1 MLSLLKLSPIMVLLA
16 QIVFFKLDIL
26 MAAPIAA
33 VYASF
38 ICVWTKKMKFTEVMD
53 KAMGAVGEVIPML
66 FVTTLALTL
75 ADSFMA
81 TGVGASVIGLALNLG
96 VTGKNIAVVA
106 YLTCSV
112 FSLATAT
119 SWGTFASCAPVFLWL
134 NHIVGGD
141 IVLTTG
147 AIAGGA
153 VVGDCI
159 GFINDMTIL
168 SCSVH
173 EIKVVDR
180 VKHQAL
186 WTAFTLI
193 LTAIVTFFVS
203 QMMGLSSTV
212 VSAQEALKAIPA
224 DTLAELA
231 VVRPSAALLLDQVVK
246 GSPVYLILPPILI
259 IILALKGHESMIC
272 LGVGIVTSFIFGGV
286 AGNITGIG
294 HALSIVESA
303 FSDAGSWL
311 VMMIMFITLFG
322 AIMNMMDAF
331 EPLSNLIIKISKSV
345 KRLMFCNAL
354 LCILGNVGLADETAQ
369 IVTIGPIIKKITAE
383 NVVGSEEDH
392 YKLRVRNS
400 MLSETLGVIGSL
412 LIPWHTFILFF
423 LSILSTVYPLYE
435 FTFSDIASKCFMAFI
450 SVASILIMSF
460 TGIERYIPSLKIP
473 EEPDVYLKSQKNK
486 FEETVI
492 VESKI

>member
-1 MLSLLKLSPIMVLLA
+1 MLSLLKLSPIMLLLSL
-16 QIVFFKLDIL
+16 IVFLKLDIL
-26 MAAPIAA
+26 MAAPLAA
-33 VYASF
+33 VYAIF
-38 ICVWTKKMKFTEVMD
+38 ICVLTKKMKFTEVMD
-53 KAMGAVGEVIPML
+53 KAMGSVGEVIPML

-75 ADSFMA
+75 ADAFMA
-81 TGVGASVIGLALNLG
+81 TGVGASVIGIALNLG

-141 IVLTTG
+141 IVLTVG

-153 VVGDCI
+153 VFGDCI

-173 EIKVVDR
+173 NVKVVDR
-180 VKHQAL
+180 VKHQAP
-186 WTAFTLI
+186 WSAITLI
-193 LTAIVTFFVS
+193 LTTIVTFLVS
-203 QMMGLSSTV
+203 QSMNLPSTV

-224 DTLAELA
+224 ETMAELA
-231 VVRPSAALLLDQVVK
+231 QVRPSAALLLEQVVA
-246 GSPVYLILPPILI
+246 GSPIYLILPPILI
-259 IILALKGHESMIC
+259 IILAIKGNESMVC
-272 LGVGIVTSFIFGGV
+272 LGVGIVTSFIFGGI

-322 AIMNMMDAF
+322 AVMNMMDAF
-331 EPLSNLIIKISKSV
+331 EPLSNFIIKRSKSV
-345 KRLMFCNAL
+345 KQLMFWNGV

-369 IVTIGPIIKKITAE
+369 IVTIGPITKKITAD

-392 YKLRVRNS
+392 YRLRVRNS

-435 FTFSDIASKCFMAFI
+435 FGFSDIATYCFMAFI
-450 SVASILIMSF
+450 SVTSILIISI
-460 TGIERYIPSLKIP
+460 TGIDRHIPFLKIP
-473 EEPDVYLKSQKNK
+473 EEPHIYLKSQRDKYEKNSN
-486 FEETVI
+486 I
-492 VESKI
+492 ESEV